1 MAKNSHVENSSPVEK
16 STYSTGTRG
25 ESANA
30 RNMSGNHNGNRAPA
44 NRARGAK
51 NTRTPK
57 SY

>member
-1 MAKNSHVENSSPVEK
+1 MAKNSHVDNSSPIEK

-25 ESANA
+25 ESAVA
-30 RNMSGNHNGNRAPA
+30 RNRAGNHTGNRMPA